1 MDQLLTLFESLKGF
15 ASVDGLKMILMW
27 VIGGVLI
34 YLAIKKEMEP
44 TLLLPIGF
52 GAILMNFPGVV
63 TEVTQ
68 KVCRICETVIA
79 EGATEPCCS
88 HPDVVEQVVR
98 KFGGIAE
105 PLHELYNA
113 GIANEL
119 FPLLLFIGIGA
130 MIDFGP
136 LLSNPKLMIFGAA
149 AQFGIF
155 FTLCLASIFFPEIKD
170 AASIAIIGAADGPT
184 AIVVAQKF
192 GTKYLGAI
200 MVAAYSYMALVP
212 VIQPPVIKLLTTK
225 KERMIR
231 MPYEPKAVSK
241 TTRILFPIVIT
252 VIAGLVA
259 PDSVSLVG
267 FLMFGNL
274 IRECGVL
281 DSLSE
286 TAQKVLANLIT
297 IFLGITIASQMQA
310 ENFLTV
316 NTLLILGLGLF
327 AFIFDT
333 VGGVMFAKL
342 INLFSKE
349 KINPMIGA
357 AGISAFPMSGRIVH
371 KMGLEEDPQN
381 FLLMHSIGVNVSGQI
396 ASVIAGGLI
405 LSIIA

>member
-1 MDQLLTLFESLKGF
+1 MQILYENILELTWQQ
-15 ASVDGLKMILMW
+15 VVMW
-27 VIGGVLI
+27 IIGGVLI
-34 YLAIKKEMEP
+34 YLAIKKDMEP

-52 GAILMNFPGVV
+52 GSILVNLPNSGAVDRFVENALDLVPEGGVLNRFVENAI
-63 TEVTQ
+63 ES
-68 KVCRICETVIA
+68 
-79 EGATEPCCS
+79 EGALS
-88 HPDVVEQVVR
+88 
-98 KFGGIAE
+98 
-105 PLHELYNA
+105 ELYYM

-119 FPLLLFIGIGA
+119 FPLILFIGIGA

-184 AIVVAQKF
+184 AIVVAQQF

-212 VIQPPVIKLLTTK
+212 VIQPPVIRLLTTK

-241 TTRILFPIVIT
+241 TTRILFPIAIT
-252 VIAGLVA
+252 IIAGLVA

-316 NTLLILGLGLF
+316 DTLLILGLGLF

-333 VGGVMFAKL
+333 AGGVLFAKFL
-342 INLFSKE
+342 NLFLKK

-371 KMGLEEDPQN
+371 KMGLKEDPQN
-381 FLLMHSIGVNVSGQI
+381 FLLMHSMGVNVSGQI

-405 LSIIA
+405 LSFFG